1 MNHELLFELR
11 QMQLDMKRQNEI
23 GIWATPAGRIVTWIG
38 MIIGI
43 LGMAGSVVA
52 VVGDTPAA
60 FGRVAM
66 FMLFFLF
73 ILRTFYLIL
82 RERMNRQMLLIL
94 EGLLSESGPQ

>member
-1 MNHELLFELR
+1 MNPDLLFKLR
-11 QMQLDMKRQNEI
+11 QMQLDMKRQNEL
-23 GIWATPAGRIVTWIG
+23 GIWATPAGRIVTWIA
-38 MIIGI
+38 MAIGI
-43 LGMAGSVVA
+43 FGMAGSVIA
-52 VVGDTPAA
+52 VVGDAPAA

-94 EGLLSESGPQ
+94 QGLLSESGPQ